1 MLKFKIFVISA
12 LLCIFSIAQGHAT
25 GLLRVTE
32 CTNPKGSFYDL
43 HANDKKWTYD
53 DSVKMSVSI
62 LTEHEAVHD
71 IVIKDGVG
79 ESTIKHSSRGYYFVP
94 RSEKRFTILVDTT
107 PLGIFE
113 IFQLEYNDNNSA
125 SLIYTIMKNGTPPHN
140 SSQVSTYIL
149 SCKY

>member
-1 MLKFKIFVISA
+1 MLKFQIFIISG
-12 LLCIFSIAQGHAT
+12 LLYIVSIAQGHAN

-32 CTNPKGSFYDL
+32 CANPKGAFYDL
-43 HANDKKWTYD
+43 HSNDKKWDYD

-62 LTEHEAVHD
+62 LTEHEGVHD
-71 IVIKDGVG
+71 IAIKDGVG
-79 ESTIKHSSRGYYFVP
+79 ESVIKHSARGYYFIP
-94 RSEKRFTILVDTT
+94 RTEKRFTILFDTT

-113 IFQLEYNDNNSA
+113 IFQLEYNDNNTA
-125 SLIYTIMKNGTPPHN
+125 SLVYTIMKNGTPPHN